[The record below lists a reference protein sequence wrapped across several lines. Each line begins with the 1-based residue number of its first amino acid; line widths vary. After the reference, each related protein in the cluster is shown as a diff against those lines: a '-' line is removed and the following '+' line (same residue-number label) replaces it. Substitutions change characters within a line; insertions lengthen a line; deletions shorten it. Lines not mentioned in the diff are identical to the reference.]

1 MDPSADRVGRLLE
14 DEPVV
19 WLSTVRPD
27 GSPHLV
33 PIWFSWDGESLLI
46 ASKPHARKIANIRT
60 NPKVML
66 ALGEPEQDFDVG
78 LLEGTAEILEAPA
91 SEVLPLGH
99 LRKYRDEME
108 AIGLTV
114 DEYLATY
121 SLVVRVRPT
130 KFFPWHGRTTPRSAR
145 PGWTRADRRL
155 QAAVRRVAA
164 TGAASAAAAAAGE
177 RLSLEPT
184 A

>member
-14 DEPVV
+14 LEPVV

-33 PIWFSWDGESLLI
+33 PIWFSWDGNSLLI
-46 ASKPHARKIANIRT
+46 ASKPHARKIANIRA

-66 ALGEPEQDFDVG
+66 ALGEPEEDFDVG
-78 LLEGTAEILEAPA
+78 LLEGTAEILQAPA
-91 SEVLPLGH
+91 SEALPVRH

-108 AIGLTV
+108 AIGLSV
-114 DEYLATY
+114 EEYLATY

-130 KFFPWHGRTTPRSAR
+130 RFFPWHGRTKPASAR
-145 PGWTRADRRL
+145 PGWRHADRRL

-164 TGAASAAAAAAGE
+164 SVASSAAAAAAGE
-177 RLSLEPT
+177 RLSLDPT